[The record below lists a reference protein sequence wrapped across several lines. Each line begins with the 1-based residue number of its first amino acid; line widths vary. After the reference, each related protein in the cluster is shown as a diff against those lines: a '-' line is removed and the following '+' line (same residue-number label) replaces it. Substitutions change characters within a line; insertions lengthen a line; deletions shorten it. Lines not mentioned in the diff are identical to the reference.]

1 MAPAQEARL
10 PWSERLDEGMS
21 GLEDLPA
28 GQVNGQKEKREIPKP
43 GEVSDNASVASSSR
57 PRSYKKERRKRK
69 KGRMAAVDEVEARVP
84 WSERVG
90 RLGEEG
96 GPAEEKVESPLQEP
110 PHREQS
116 PPPKK
121 SKKGKAVAEDQNS
134 APEKKEKAPDTG
146 IRAFNIRRLQGG
158 EGPPI
163 GISIDRG
170 EDAEGSTKKNSD
182 GTGKGEGEKA
192 EKPKPISIR
201 LDLNLEVEV
210 FFKAAIRGDV
220 TITFL

>member
-1 MAPAQEARL
+1 MAPVQEARL

-28 GQVNGQKEKREIPKP
+28 GQMNGQKEKREIPKP

-121 SKKGKAVAEDQNS
+121 SKKGKAVAEDQ

-182 GTGKGEGEKA
+182 ETGKGEGEKA